1 MLVALFATAFAGQAW
16 GETYQKITSEDDL
29 EYGSKYIIVC
39 ESQAKAMGAVNTY
52 GAAVGVTIDNNT
64 ITPSSSVV
72 TLTLK
77 GSKTGGWILGV
88 DSSNNLAWESK
99 NTLNMNGKGTGNTW
113 TISFTEGNASIANKT
128 DATRKIAY
136 NASSPRFACYTSAQT
151 AVQLYK
157 EVVSSTETCATPTFS
172 PAAGTYTS
180 AQNVTLSTTT
190 DGATIYYTI
199 DGTDP
204 TTNSSVYSSAI
215 EVSSTTTIKAM
226 AVKGGL
232 DNSSVASAT
241 YTIVNFAHAGTQADP
256 YTVADARTAIDANVG
271 KTGVYATGIV
281 SGIVTAYS
289 TEHGNITFDI
299 IDEGGS
305 NTLRAYRCGGTDA
318 SDVAVGDIVVISGD
332 LTLYGSTYEFTQGC
346 TLVSLTHP
354 VITTPT
360 IIATPAS
367 LNGFT
372 YETGNGPSDAQSF
385 TVTGANLTEDI
396 TLSLGANSDF
406 EISTSSDAN
415 YGSSLNLASS
425 ASDVTVYVRLKSDL
439 AVGNYNGTI
448 TLSSAAAENVEISL
462 AGSVTAPEA
471 ANVTWDLSTNSYD
484 EVTDAAVVTWSSA
497 YVNMSNSSKSG
508 GTSASN
514 YLGGDANN
522 RTSTRMYNG
531 NTLTITPVVGY
542 AITSVVF
549 TATSE
554 GYATALKNS
563 TWANATA
570 SAEGSTVTVTPTE
583 GGQAISATLGGTCG
597 FTSVKVFYVEDN
609 TTYYNINVDNQVE
622 NGTIS
627 ANLNK
632 AEAGATVTL
641 TATPDTYYEL
651 SGWTVL
657 DGNADEVTVTVS
669 QENANVATFTM
680 PSSDVEV
687 SATFA
692 TTLTSYNITVDSDIE
707 NGTVEADMAT
717 AFEGATVTLTV
728 TPATGFGLK
737 TILAMTDGGD
747 DVVLT
752 KSNSTTYTFEM
763 PADNVTVMAEFEA
776 VHNITYT
783 LASSITSGK
792 HYVIANGTSGDVSVM
807 GMQNPNNRAAVEGSV
822 DGTTLSVSSNAG
834 AVEFVIYGPDADGL
848 YTIYDASENGY
859 LYAASSGS
867 NHLKTQAGI
876 DDNARWEITFNG
888 DKVASIVAKK
898 SSNRNVMQ
906 YNSGSTLFSCYSTAS
921 QTAVYLYE
929 KDGEA
934 TPTESVTVGTVGYA
948 TFASNNALDF
958 TESDIK
964 AFYATVSGSELT
976 FTQIKKVPANTGVLL
991 YKDGG
996 TTVNIPTLTGAK
1008 DDVLNNVF
1016 VQGKGEAVSYAAND
1030 QNYILFNGE
1039 DGLGFYRADNN
1050 KVATNRA
1057 YIHIDGGAG
1066 VKSFAINLDDTDA
1079 IGAIKAVNDN
1089 ADIFNLAGQR
1099 VNKAQKGVYIV
1110 NGKKVLVK

>member
-1 MLVALFATAFAGQAW
+1 MMLVAVLCAGFTSAW
-16 GETYQKITSEDDL
+16 GADETVTFSSQGYSNQQAIESYSGTNFSISFNKGTNSNAPKYYTSGTAIRA
-29 EYGSKYIIVC
+29 YG
-39 ESQAKAMGAVNTY
+39 G
-52 GAAVGVTIDNNT
+52 NT
-64 ITPSSSVV
+64 IT
-72 TLTLK
+72 
-77 GSKTGGWILGV
+77 
-88 DSSNNLAWESK
+88 
-99 NTLNMNGKGTGNTW
+99 
-113 TISFTEGNASIANKT
+113 
-128 DATRKIAY
+128 
-136 NASSPRFACYTSAQT
+136 
-151 AVQLYK
+151 
-157 EVVSSTETCATPTFS
+157 VSSTTKTIAGITITFGSSDGSNAITTNVGTYSNGTWAGEATSVTFTIGGTTGNRRLSAIDVTYKVSANTVATPTFN
-172 PAAGTYTS
+172 PAEGTYTS
-180 AQNVTLSTTT
+180 AQNVEISTTT
-190 DGATIYYTI
+190 NGATIYYTT

-204 TTNSSVYSSAI
+204 TTNSNVYSSAI
-215 EVSSTTTIKAM
+215 PVSSTTSIKAM
-226 AVKGGL
+226 AVKDGL

-281 SGIVTAYS
+281 SEIVTAYS
-289 TEHGNITFDI
+289 TEHENITFDI

-332 LTLYGSTYEFTQGC
+332 LTLYGSTYEFNSGC

-360 IIATPAS
+360 IITTPAS

-425 ASDVTVYVRLKSDL
+425 ASDVNVYVRLKSGL

-471 ANVTWDLSTNSYD
+471 AHVTWDLSTSSYD
-484 EVTDAAVVTWSSA
+484 EVTDADVVTWSST

-514 YLGGDANN
+514 YLGGANN
-522 RTSTRMYNG
+522 RTSTRMYSG

-549 TATSE
+549 TATTE

-563 TWANATA
+563 TWTNATA

-583 GGQAISATLGGTCG
+583 GRQAISAALGGTCG
-597 FTSVKVFYVEDN
+597 FTSVKVYYVEDN
-609 TTYYNINVDNQVE
+609 TTYYDINIDNQVE

-657 DGNADEVTVTVS
+657 DGNAEEVTVTVS

-692 TTLTSYNITVDSDIE
+692 TTLTSYTITVDSDIE
-707 NGTVEADMAT
+707 NGTVEADKAT

-737 TILAMTDGGD
+737 TILAMTDGSD

-776 VHNITYT
+776 VHDITYT

-792 HYVIANGTSGDVSVM
+792 HYVIASGTSDEVSVM
-807 GMQNPNNRAAVEGSV
+807 GIQNTNNRAAVEGSV

-834 AVEFVIYGPDADGL
+834 AVEFVIYGPDANNH
-848 YTIYDASENGY
+848 YTIYDGTGY
-859 LYAASSGS
+859 LYAAGGTSS
-867 NHLKTQAGI
+867 NHLKTYTTLDEKGQ
-876 DDNARWEITFNG
+876 WTITFNNET
-888 DKVASIVAKK
+888 KAASIVANI
-898 SSNRNVMQ
+898 SGRNTMR
-906 YNSGSTLFSCYSTAS
+906 YNSNSSIFSCYAS
-921 QTAVYLYE
+921 GQDAVYLYE
-929 KDGEA
+929 KDGED
-934 TPTESVTVGTVGYA
+934 TPTESVTVSAAGYA
-948 TFASNNALDF
+948 TYVSDNALDF
-958 TESDIK
+958 SKSSINAYIAIADGT
-964 AFYATVSGSELT
+964 TGVT
-976 FTQIKKVPANTGVLL
+976 FSQITKVPANTGVLL

-996 TTVNIPTLTGAK
+996 ATESIPSLAGAASDVTG
-1008 DDVLNNVF
+1008 NVF
-1016 VQGKGEAVSYAAND
+1016 LRGTGDAVASVD
-1030 QNYILFNGE
+1030 GDLHNYILNKPSE
-1039 DGLGFYRADNN
+1039 KPIGFYRAAGQT
-1050 KVATNRA
+1050 VAKNRA
-1057 YIHIDGGAG
+1057 YIQIDESTPVKEFISLPWDDVTG
-1066 VKSFAINLDDTDA
+1066 VNSLTSSPSPMSE
-1079 IGAIKAVNDN
+1079 GS
-1089 ADIFNLAGQR
+1089 IFNLAGQ
-1099 VNKAQKGVYIV
+1099 KMSKLQKGVNIV

>member
-1 MLVALFATAFAGQAW
+1 MMLVALLCATFTGTAW
-16 GETYQKITSEDDL
+16 GAENDTHDFTQTLQQLLNNNASISPINIAAQSYPVK
-29 EYGSKYIIVC
+29 KVIVSYRYNKTI
-39 ESQAKAMGAVNTY
+39 ENAVT
-52 GAAVGVTIDNNT
+52 VGVTVNGVNWGSKDVVGTGSNYSTLEFSGDAVTGAVALSFTNNT
-64 ITPSSSVV
+64 
-72 TLTLK
+72 
-77 GSKTGGWILGV
+77 G
-88 DSSNNLAWESK
+88 N
-99 NTLNMNGKGTGNTW
+99 GTGHGTFYVN
-113 TISFTEGNASIANKT
+113 N
-128 DATRKIAY
+128 
-136 NASSPRFACYTSAQT
+136 
-151 AVQLYK
+151 VQLV
-157 EVVSSTETCATPTFS
+157 EGASAAACATPTFN

-180 AQNVTLSTTT
+180 AQNVEISTTT
-190 DGATIYYTI
+190 NDATIYYTT

-215 EVSSTTTIKAM
+215 AVSSTTTIKAM
-226 AVKGGL
+226 AVKDGL

-281 SGIVTAYS
+281 SAIVTAYS

-332 LTLYGSTYEFTQGC
+332 LTLYGSTYEFNSGC

-425 ASDVTVYVRLKSDL
+425 ASDVTVYVRLKSGL

-484 EVTDAAVVTWSSA
+484 PSPTENLITWSSSYA
-497 YVNMSNSSKSG
+497 TMTNAK
-508 GTSASN
+508 GTSNTAVNN
-514 YLGGDANN
+514 YIPTA
-522 RTSTRMYNG
+522 RTSTRMYSG

-549 TATSE
+549 TATTE
-554 GYATALKNS
+554 GYASALENS
-563 TWANATA
+563 TWTNATA

-583 GGQAISATLGGTCG
+583 GRQAISAVLGGTCG
-597 FTSVKVFYVEDN
+597 FTSVKVYYVEDN
-609 TTYYNINVDNQVE
+609 TTYYDINIDNQVE

-627 ANLNK
+627 ANLDK

-641 TATPDTYYEL
+641 TATPATYYEL

-657 DGNADEVTVTVS
+657 DGNAEEVTVTVS

-737 TILAMTDGGD
+737 TILAMTDGSD

-792 HYVIANGTSGDVSVM
+792 HYVIASGTSDEVSVM
-807 GMQNPNNRAAVEGSV
+807 GIQNTNNRAAVEGSV
-822 DGTTLSVSSNAG
+822 VGTTLSVSSNAG
-834 AVEFVIYGPDADGL
+834 AVEFVIYGPDANNH
-848 YTIYDASENGY
+848 YTIYDGTGY
-859 LYAASSGS
+859 LYAAGGSS
-867 NHLKTQAGI
+867 NNYLKTYTTLDAKGQWSINFDGES
-876 DDNARWEITFNG
+876 NA
-888 DKVASIVAKK
+888 ASIVA
-898 SSNRNVMQ
+898 NITGRNKMQ
-906 YNSGSTLFSCYSTAS
+906 YNSNSSIFSCYTGGQADI
-921 QTAVYLYE
+921 YLYE

-934 TPTESVTVGTVGYA
+934 TPTESKTLNGYGYA
-948 TFASNNALDF
+948 TYASQNALDF
-958 TESDIK
+958 TNASDFSAWTITGINGTEITFSQIEGSAPAGTGLFLMGEANGSVTMTSATGASALTGNLLEGIIADKIITANQYFGLKGNEFRPVNAGTIPAGKALLPAGEVSDVK
-964 AFYATVSGSELT
+964 AFTFRFIDPTTGIAETKTVSAE
-976 FTQIKKVPANTGVLL
+976 
-991 YKDGG
+991 
-996 TTVNIPTLTGAK
+996 
-1008 DDVLNNVF
+1008 
-1016 VQGKGEAVSYAAND
+1016 EAAA
-1030 QNYILFNGE
+1030 
-1039 DGLGFYRADNN
+1039 
-1050 KVATNRA
+1050 
-1057 YIHIDGGAG
+1057 
-1066 VKSFAINLDDTDA
+1066 
-1079 IGAIKAVNDN
+1079 
-1089 ADIFNLAGQR
+1089 IFNLAGQR
-1099 VNKAQKGVYIV
+1099 LQKMQKGINIV
-1110 NGKKVLVK
+1110 NGQKVLVK

>member
-52 GAAVGVTIDNNT
+52 GAAVDVTINNNT

-77 GSKTGGWILGV
+77 GSKTGGWILEV

-113 TISFTEGNASIANKT
+113 TISFTEGNASIANKA
-128 DATRKIAY
+128 DATRKIVY

-157 EVVSSTETCATPTFS
+157 EVVSSTETCAAPTFS
-172 PAAGTYTS
+172 PAAGIYTS

-190 DGATIYYTI
+190 DRATIYYTT

-215 EVSSTTTIKAM
+215 AVSSTTTIKAM
-226 AVKGGL
+226 AVKDGL

-241 YTIVNFAHAGTQADP
+241 YTIVNLAHAGTEQDP
-256 YTVADARTAIDANVG
+256 YSVADARTAIDANVG

-281 SGIVTAYS
+281 SEIVTAYS

-332 LTLYGSTYEFTQGC
+332 LTLYNSIYEFNSGC

-360 IIATPAS
+360 IIATPTS

-471 ANVTWDLSTNSYD
+471 PNVTWDLSTNSYD
-484 EVTDAAVVTWSSA
+484 ATPTADLITWSSSYA
-497 YVNMSNSSKSG
+497 TMTNAKGNSTTNVN
-508 GTSASN
+508 N
-514 YLGGDANN
+514 YIPPT

-549 TATSE
+549 TATTD

-563 TWANATA
+563 TWTNATA

-583 GGQAISATLGGTCG
+583 GRQAISATLGGTCG
-597 FTSVKVFYVEDN
+597 FTSVKVYYVEDN

-657 DGNADEVTVTVS
+657 DGNAEEVTVTVS

-776 VHNITYT
+776 VHDITYT

-822 DGTTLSVSSNAG
+822 DETTLSVSSNAG
-834 AVEFVIYGPDADGL
+834 AVEFVIYGPDANNH
-848 YTIYDASENGY
+848 YTIYDGTGY
-859 LYAASSGS
+859 LYAAGGTSS
-867 NHLKTQAGI
+867 NHLKTYTSLDEKGQWSINFDGES
-876 DDNARWEITFNG
+876 NA
-888 DKVASIVAKK
+888 ASIVA
-898 SSNRNVMQ
+898 NFDGRNTMR
-906 YNSGSTLFSCYSTAS
+906 YNSNNSIFSCYANG
-921 QTAVYLYE
+921 QTDVYLYE

-934 TPTESVTVGTVGYA
+934 TPTESKTLNSYGYA
-948 TFASNNALDF
+948 TYASQNALDF
-958 TESDIK
+958 TN
-964 AFYATVSGSELT
+964 ATDVTAWTITGINGNEITFSQIEGSA
-976 FTQIKKVPANTGVLL
+976 PAGTGLFL
-991 YKDGG
+991 
-996 TTVNIPTLTGAK
+996 
-1008 DDVLNNVF
+1008 
-1016 VQGKGEAVSYAAND
+1016 KGEASGSVTMTSSTGATALTGNLLEGITTATDVTAGEYFGLKGNEFVPVNAGTVPAGKALLPASKVEATGNTKA
-1030 QNYILFNGE
+1030 LTFVFNSA
-1039 DGLGFYRADNN
+1039 DGIKTVETVN
-1050 KVATNRA
+1050 VAEA
-1057 YIHIDGGAG
+1057 EE
-1066 VKSFAINLDDTDA
+1066 
-1079 IGAIKAVNDN
+1079 
-1089 ADIFNLAGQR
+1089 IFNLAGQR
-1099 VNKAQKGVYIV
+1099 LQKAQRGLNII
-1110 NGKKVLVK
+1110 GGRKVVIK